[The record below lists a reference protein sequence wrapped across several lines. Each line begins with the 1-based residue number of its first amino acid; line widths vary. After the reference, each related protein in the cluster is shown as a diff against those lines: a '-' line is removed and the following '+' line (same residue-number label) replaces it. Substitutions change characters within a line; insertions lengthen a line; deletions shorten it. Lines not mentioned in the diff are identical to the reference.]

1 MSLKL
6 IFFCFLQLVNG
17 KSTPKEDFMRRI
29 QNLLMICV
37 FVSVLIVPLM
47 AAAQRPAIVSE
58 VNNPD
63 KLEQYVHGQLDLQVD
78 ISDGRAGEGPCLIA
92 VPAGKRLVIEHV
104 SLRAN
109 MPPGQKILF
118 ARITDTRHFN
128 QYIPV
133 QFQGSHSPTGRDNYV
148 GSQGFRQVV
157 PPEERVCL
165 EVIRNT
171 TDGEAWITWGVSG
184 YYINY
189 P

>member
-1 MSLKL
+1 MEKRSQ
-6 IFFCFLQLVNG
+6 FFLLFGIIVL
-17 KSTPKEDFMRRI
+17 F
-29 QNLLMICV
+29 LMIA
-37 FVSVLIVPLM
+37 FVLPTRE
-47 AAAQRPAIVSE
+47 AYAQRPAIVSE

-63 KLEQYVHGQLDLQVD
+63 KLEQYVHGQLDLQVT
-78 ISDGRAGEGPCLIA
+78 IADGRGGEGPCLIS
-92 VPAGKRLVIEHV
+92 VPAGKRLVIEQV

-148 GSQGFRQVV
+148 GSQAIRQVV
-157 PPEERVCL
+157 PPEEHVCL

-171 TDGEAWITWGVSG
+171 TEGEASITWGVSG